1 MKFIIVRDGTAI
13 LYSEFGEQPIKPG
26 DVVLLGANVLCGS
39 EPEGHVTVTTVYLD
53 TDYVLDQLFWQHSQ
67 ILADRH
73 EAPKLAQVLYTEP
86 AQVLRLGEDLTGMM
100 MPWLDELVRLSIDG
114 GFTKQFH
121 RMQALWFMTVDVIA
135 PHIRISPERL
145 SPTQRARSRPSLP
158 RHRCFAPLRAEVRKI
173 ADLLQDEF
181 ARPWTLGELAAR
193 VHMSASQFGR
203 VFADA
208 YGLTPLAYQRMLRAQ
223 RLAELL
229 RTTDLSVE
237 TAMRQ
242 VGWHSRGHAARLFRQ
257 HVGLSPS
264 EYRKRSRG
272 RRT

>member
-1 MKFIIVRDGTAI
+1 MPQANSIGTARSQPPSCATPPHEDLADTPGFQPLVARTRSFHRPIGPVAYDCVKFIIIRDGTAI
-13 LYSEFGEQPIKPG
+13 LYSEFGEQPVTPG
-26 DVVLLGANVLCGS
+26 DVVLVGANVLCGS

-73 EAPKLAQVLYTEP
+73 EAPRLAAVLYTEP

-145 SPTQRARSRPSLP
+145 SPTQRARSRPS
-158 RHRCFAPLRAEVRKI
+158 R
-173 ADLLQDEF
+173 
-181 ARPWTLGELAAR
+181 
-193 VHMSASQFGR
+193 
-203 VFADA
+203 
-208 YGLTPLAYQRMLRAQ
+208 
-223 RLAELL
+223 
-229 RTTDLSVE
+229 
-237 TAMRQ
+237 
-242 VGWHSRGHAARLFRQ
+242 
-257 HVGLSPS
+257 
-264 EYRKRSRG
+264 
-272 RRT
+272 